1 MPFSLTSKLFTQ
13 PDSVH
18 TIEDALAHILQPQP
32 GQIGQS
38 SSIEVTQH
46 VQIETLPPVLVLHL
60 KRFVYDAAA
69 DGIIK
74 ISKPVHVTPE
84 LEVSH
89 GTIFSFL
96 FPTPVKAKNPL
107 RLDRSRNHGAR
118 FREICRAGAL
128 QAPWRA
134 LFPRR
139 IHRQRA
145 LFGRCAPPE
154 WRRRWR
160 GGLATH

>member
-18 TIEDALAHILQPQP
+18 TIEDAVAHILQPQP

-38 SSIEVTQH
+38 SSREASQH
-46 VQIETLPPVLVLHL
+46 VQIETLPRVLVLHL
-60 KRFVYDAAA
+60 KRFVYDAAV

-74 ISKPVHVTPE
+74 ISKPVHFTPE

-89 GTIFSFL
+89 GTIFSFFFL
-96 FPTPVKAKNPL
+96 PTPVKAKNPL
-107 RLDRSRNHGAR
+107 RLDLSRNHDAR

-134 LFPRR
+134 LFPR
-139 IHRQRA
+139 
-145 LFGRCAPPE
+145 
-154 WRRRWR
+154 
-160 GGLATH
+160 